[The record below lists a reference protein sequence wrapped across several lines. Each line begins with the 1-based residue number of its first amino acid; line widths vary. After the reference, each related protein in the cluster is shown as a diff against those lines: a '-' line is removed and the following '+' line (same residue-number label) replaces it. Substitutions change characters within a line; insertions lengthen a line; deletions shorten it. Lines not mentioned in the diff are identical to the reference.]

1 MSALPFPCGLSLNH
15 RRATSRPVRAA
26 NCNDLLTSIIICL
39 CYGLTASQVDS
50 LDRALSRPFPRAQQ
64 AAESRI
70 ESSLRDT
77 LPACSSQ
84 LSAGVKLVEKRSHR
98 RAPTCSRARCVG
110 DPVPGTSVVP
120 RRAQLHTRL
129 RCGLFGFGAAG
140 GGQQRALASS
150 RSRSLATVDTRPV
163 PRMMCMS
170 AGHEGSCGAESA
182 RRSTARSD
190 CAGPRGGAAVVGW
203 SR

>member
-50 LDRALSRPFPRAQQ
+50 LDRALSRPFPRAQH

-110 DPVPGTSVVP
+110 DPVPGTPQVP
-120 RRAQLHTRL
+120 RRATPQGFVRPMRAVRL
-129 RCGLFGFGAAG
+129 WGQAAG
-140 GGQQRALASS
+140 GRQRALAQLQV
-150 RSRSLATVDTRPV
+150 SLDIK
-163 PRMMCMS
+163 
-170 AGHEGSCGAESA
+170 
-182 RRSTARSD
+182 
-190 CAGPRGGAAVVGW
+190 AGPANDVHVCRPRGVVW
-203 SR
+203 RRECPKIHCSERLCRASRRGSGCRVE

>member
-110 DPVPGTSVVP
+110 DPVPGTSEVP
-120 RRAQLHTRL
+120 RRRNSTELCPSDAS
-129 RCGLFGFGAAG
+129 LFSFGAAG
-140 GGQQRALASS
+140 GGQQRQVSLDFKAARFQG
-150 RSRSLATVDTRPV
+150 RSR
-163 PRMMCMS
+163 
-170 AGHEGSCGAESA
+170 E
-182 RRSTARSD
+182 
-190 CAGPRGGAAVVGW
+190 
-203 SR
+203 

>member
-129 RCGLFGFGAAG
+129 RCGLFGFWGCGRRATTGAR
-140 GGQQRALASS
+140 QLQV
-150 RSRSLATVDTRPV
+150 SLARYS
-163 PRMMCMS
+163 RYK
-170 AGHEGSCGAESA
+170 
-182 RRSTARSD
+182 
-190 CAGPRGGAAVVGW
+190 AGPANDVHVCRPRGVVW
-203 SR
+203 RRECPKIHCSERLCRASRRGSGRRVE

>member
-1 MSALPFPCGLSLNH
+1 MSALPFPCRLSLNH

-129 RCGLFGFGAAG
+129 RSGLFGFGAAG
-140 GGQQRALASS
+140 GGQQRALVSS
-150 RSRSLATVDTRPV
+150 RSRSLARYK
-163 PRMMCMS
+163 
-170 AGHEGSCGAESA
+170 
-182 RRSTARSD
+182 
-190 CAGPRGGAAVVGW
+190 AGPANDVHVCRPRGVLWRRECPKIHCSERLCRA
-203 SR
+203 SRRGSGRRVE